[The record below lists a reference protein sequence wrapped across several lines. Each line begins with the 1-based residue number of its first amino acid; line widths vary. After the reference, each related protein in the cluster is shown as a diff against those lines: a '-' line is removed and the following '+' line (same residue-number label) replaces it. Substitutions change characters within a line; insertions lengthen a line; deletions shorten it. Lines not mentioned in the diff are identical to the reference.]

1 MTRLLWTASRSLN
14 KKQLVRLEQAGYQV
28 DWLPGIQLE
37 PLSQVNPLKL
47 QQGDAFFFV
56 SRMAG
61 QAAFK
66 HLPPSDT
73 LSQHNFFSSSQQ
85 TGRYLSQNYSVDCQ
99 ALTQGGTSQEAFKHF
114 QKIKDHY
121 QPRIERF
128 IVPIS
133 PQSQGKYQALG
144 QTYLSDISI
153 QEWIVYQKQVNW
165 KVGQSLQAAISQAN
179 QAAPL
184 AITIASA
191 SAWQALVDLVS
202 LPVIEQKRSAI
213 QLWTIGPLASQAI
226 LKSSSQVKP
235 YHEANQSN
243 FAGLVDSLIEYKI

>member
-1 MTRLLWTASRSLN
+1 MTRLLWTASRPLT
-14 KKQLVRLEQAGYQV
+14 KKQSARLEQAGYQLG
-28 DWLPGIQLE
+28 WLPVIQLE
-37 PLSQVNPLKL
+37 PLDQVSDLSL
-47 QQGDAFFFV
+47 RTGDAFFFV

-66 HLPPSDT
+66 HLLSSDT
-73 LSQHNFFSSSQQ
+73 LSQLYFFSSSQQ
-85 TGRYLSQNYSVDCQ
+85 TGRFLSQAYSIDCQ
-99 ALTQGGTSQEAFKHF
+99 ALTQGGTSQEAFRHF

-121 QPRIERF
+121 QPRIDRL

-144 QTYLSDISI
+144 ETYLPDISI
-153 QEWIVYQKQVNW
+153 QEWIVYRKQV
-165 KVGQSLQAAISQAN
+165 KRDIRPSLQAAISQAS

-202 LPVIEQKRSAI
+202 LPVLEQKRSAL

-235 YHEANQSN
+235 CYEADQSN
-243 FAGLVDSLIEYKI
+243 FAGLVDSLIKYKI